1 MNTLNTAAQN
11 LEAVKADLI
20 ELSKDYLTK
29 YTLSDLCIARSNVLL
44 DLMKPYMNDSL
55 VELEVVQSTAAAF
68 RADPALMLVGSV
80 VKDGVVYPEIE
91 DEAEYLKA
99 MDEMKDAMKEAPA
112 EFMATMAFVTAT
124 MMTPYPTAQAA

>member
-1 MNTLNTAAQN
+1 MNTLNTATQN
-11 LEAVKADLI
+11 LETVKADLI

-29 YTLSDLCIARSNVLL
+29 YTLSDLCITRAHVLL
-44 DLMKPYMNDSL
+44 DLLKPHMNDNL
-55 VELEVVQSTAAAF
+55 VDLDVVQSTATAL
-68 RADPALMLVGSV
+68 REDPSLLLVGSV
-80 VKDGVVYPEIE
+80 VKDGMVYPEIE

-124 MMTPYPTAQAA
+124 MMAPYPTAQAA